1 LSALRGYFERPCWR
15 RIAPDRGD
23 ADHQAA
29 GHGTSSRR
37 PKAIIR
43 IPSLQLELPL
53 AEIYA
58 GIETG

>member
-1 LSALRGYFERPCWR
+1 VRCEVIRATVLATNCARP
-15 RIAPDRGD
+15 GD